1 MNSDRISFR
10 LSPEALF
17 NLQAFTKA
25 TGKKP
30 SEIARAGLEIYM
42 AQCGWRIQSNVGQVS
57 DSCPTNK
64 RVKKVPNVG
73 QVSDNPRVH
82 AGDTNLDLSKD
93 KSSSP
98 TNNKKILVQSWF
110 KKFWVHCD
118 NNLFPKRVIKTI
130 SENWEDLK
138 GLAPESV
145 AKKYNAYC
153 NGEAMK
159 NKHYKEPNSWLND
172 GGYENEIKEENNNGG
187 DLAYDIE

>member
-10 LSPEALF
+10 LSPEALL
-17 NLQAFTKA
+17 NLKAFVEA

-57 DSCPTNK
+57 DKCRTNK
-64 RVKKVPNVG
+64 RTKKVSNVG

-93 KSSSP
+93 KSSCP
-98 TNNKKILVQSWF
+98 TNKKKELVQSWF

-118 NNLFPKRVIKTI
+118 NKVFPKRVIKTI
-130 SENWEDLK
+130 SENWEDLER
-138 GLAPESV
+138 LAPDSV
-145 AKKYNAYC
+145 ANKYNDYC

-159 NKHYKEPNSWLND
+159 TKHYKEPNSWLND
-172 GGYENEIKEENNNGG
+172 GGYENESKKEYNGG
-187 DLAYDIE
+187 EIAYDIE